1 MDGRN
6 LYDLPTENTAAGYT
20 EPNGATEHRI
30 SNPRLP
36 QLNQHTRHMSDQ
48 MDDPQRAQNSL
59 DEATPLPSESQNTV
73 NNASPLQSSNDGVT
87 FLPSRAAPAPPNLK
101 SPLSPTTYGIP
112 YPKTP
117 PMQPNGGSGSTRNNA
132 PLIQRSHPTE
142 YSTSPG
148 PSQSPRSQG
157 SRSRGNSEEFAL
169 DSSTTGSNGGRKVG
183 SGVFGKFVNSMTNVM
198 NANRVPSTPQHRLEI
213 STPYNAVHLT
223 HVGFNYNTGEFTGL
237 PKEWQ
242 RLLET
247 SGITPSEQKQHPQAV
262 MDVVAFYSNHTAVAA
277 SGETDDSVW
286 SKFSHGE
293 APLSQS
299 ATGTRFE
306 HPRAAP
312 PVPKDFPTT
321 NSSSPVIP
329 HRTPVKGP
337 QTTQIQYPR
346 TIPSPS
352 LADQS
357 KHLQQPPTSPPRT
370 PHQQQQQ
377 PSSSNRLQSTPAFP
391 AQQAPPTRPP
401 PALPPQQQ
409 TTQQGLARSPHLEKA
424 PAALKSA
431 PSFHSPTLSKQQPP
445 PPPLQPPYHHPTN
458 EIVLDG
464 AIKSST
470 GTGSSPTSSSAP
482 SSQQANPST
491 LQPRRRKP
499 KDTIRDAEVIAKLRT
514 ICTDGDP
521 TLLYRN
527 LTKIGQGA
535 SGGVFTAYQV
545 GTNALVAIKQMNLE
559 QQPKKD
565 LIINEIVVMK
575 QSKHRNIVNYIDSF
589 LWHGDLW
596 VMMEFM
602 EGGSLTDVVTANI
615 MTEGQIAAVAKE
627 TLEGLKHLHS
637 KGVIH
642 RDIKSD
648 NILLSLQGDI
658 KLSKFFYILR
668 CPNFNTTFFIADFG
682 FCAQITEVT
691 AKRTTMVGTPYWMA
705 PEVVTR
711 KEYGPK
717 VDVWSLGIMAIEMIE
732 GEPPY
737 LNENPLRVSFNSF

>member
-1 MDGRN
+1 MSKHTDYLDGRH
-6 LYDLPTENTAAGYT
+6 LYDLPKDNSSAGYN
-20 EPNGATEHRI
+20 EPNGATEQRI
-30 SNPRLP
+30 SDPRLP
-36 QLNQHTRHMSDQ
+36 QSNQHARHLSDQ
-48 MDDPQRAQNSL
+48 MDDPKRALNSL
-59 DEATPLPSESQNTV
+59 DEGPPSSSESHNIV
-73 NNASPLQSSNDGVT
+73 NSASPLQPSNDSAT

-101 SPLSPTTYGIP
+101 SPLSPTTYGVP

-117 PMQPNGGSGSTRNNA
+117 PMQPNGGGGSIRSNA
-132 PLIQRSHPTE
+132 PLTQRSHPTE

-148 PSQSPRSQG
+148 TNQSPRSQG

-169 DSSTTGSNGGRKVG
+169 DSSTTGSNGGRKAG

-198 NANRVPSTPQHRLEI
+198 NVNRVPSTPQHRLEI

-312 PVPKDFPTT
+312 PVPKDSPTT
-321 NSSSPVIP
+321 SSSSPVIP
-329 HRTPVKGP
+329 HRTPVKGSP

-346 TIPSPS
+346 IPSSPF
-352 LADQS
+352 ADQS
-357 KHLQQPPTSPPRT
+357 KQLQQHPTSPPRT
-370 PHQQQQQ
+370 PHQHQQQF
-377 PSSSNRLQSTPAFP
+377 SSSSRLQSTPAFP
-391 AQQAPPTRPP
+391 AQQAPPIRPP
-401 PALPPQQQ
+401 PAVPPQQQ
-409 TTQQGLARSPHLEKA
+409 QSTHQGLARSPHLEIA

-445 PPPLQPPYHHPTN
+445 PPPPVTQPPSNRPQN

-464 AIKSST
+464 DVKSSA
-470 GTGSSPTSSSAP
+470 GTVNSSTSSSAP

-499 KDTIRDAEVIAKLRT
+499 KDTIRDSEVIAKLHT

-615 MTEGQIAAVAKE
+615 MTEGQIAAVSKE

-658 KLSKFFYILR
+658 KLSKSFTL
-668 CPNFNTTFFIADFG
+668 DD
-682 FCAQITEVT
+682 
-691 AKRTTMVGTPYWMA
+691 A
-705 PEVVTR
+705 PFLT
-711 KEYGPK
+711 
-717 VDVWSLGIMAIEMIE
+717 
-732 GEPPY
+732 
-737 LNENPLRVSFNSF
+737 